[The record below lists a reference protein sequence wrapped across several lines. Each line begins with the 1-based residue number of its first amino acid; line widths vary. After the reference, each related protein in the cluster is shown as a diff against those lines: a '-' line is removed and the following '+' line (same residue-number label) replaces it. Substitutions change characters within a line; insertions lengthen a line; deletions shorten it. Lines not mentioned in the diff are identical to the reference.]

1 MTCNGFGFN
10 RVSGVIYYIYNRN
23 PNRGLVRVCI
33 YTFRVKNRQI
43 DILYSSQSHAS
54 CPDESAKDS
63 SACMCEHT
71 HTHAQKVHGYRT
83 KCCPPKT
90 SVARAELS

>member
-71 HTHAQKVHGYRT
+71 HTRT
-83 KCCPPKT
+83 KGARLPHKMLPPQNF
-90 SVARAELS
+90 SGPS